1 MAYHALC
8 VAWWS
13 AVCGLAWSMVACL
26 LFEVVGCVVF
36 CQPCEDLVAPSACVG
51 RVLVCVLIRS
61 LETLDVGLRVAKS
74 LFLFGYFC
82 ARIGKPF
89 RTDTELQGVRP
100 AATAHAEMPAGALW
114 RFAYVSL
121 LVASLTRSSLAS
133 ASASHRSCPRKRA
146 EATQHTHGDGAR
158 CRSMETED
166 LKKPRSK
173 AHWRSDGHRQSDD

>member
-61 LETLDVGLRVAKS
+61 LETLDVL
-74 LFLFGYFC
+74 
-82 ARIGKPF
+82 
-89 RTDTELQGVRP
+89 
-100 AATAHAEMPAGALW
+100 AE
-114 RFAYVSL
+114 V
-121 LVASLTRSSLAS
+121 
-133 ASASHRSCPRKRA
+133 
-146 EATQHTHGDGAR
+146 
-158 CRSMETED
+158 
-166 LKKPRSK
+166 
-173 AHWRSDGHRQSDD
+173 